1 MVIGKDLILIGVLI
15 LTLIV
20 GAMIGYRL
28 GKEKDPVIG
37 NLIFNMNDPS
47 KEMVEIHIK
56 EFPFAMT
63 AGKNAMVK
71 LNLIVR

>member
-37 NLIFNMNDPS
+37 NDEPDILC
-47 KEMVEIHIK
+47 
-56 EFPFAMT
+56 
-63 AGKNAMVK
+63 
-71 LNLIVR
+71 